1 MHTQIAST
9 QAPRPASGRA
19 MGPLQISEIILHTR
33 HFDIMQGWYSRLFD
47 GLKPAVES
55 EPQRG
60 LKSAPE
66 VTRLCFF
73 RIHFQYPFT
82 QVLGLFEVPEITSG
96 NPRAPGLNHMQFREA
111 SLENLFQRYD
121 MLKAQ
126 GVLPFK
132 TYNHGPGS
140 SFYYRDPDGNEVE
153 LSATNFSS
161 QEDYLAFMRSEA
173 FRSNVEGHAVDAQ
186 SYIAEVR
193 AALGMSDN
201 SPE

>member
-1 MHTQIAST
+1 MHTQTAST

-96 NPRAPGLNHMQFREA
+96 NPRAPGSSSIHC
-111 SLENLFQRYD
+111 
-121 MLKAQ
+121 
-126 GVLPFK
+126 GCG
-132 TYNHGPGS
+132 GPGRALQLQPEGS
-140 SFYYRDPDGNEVE
+140 SVCRRVIRGRQAHQLVEAHRLTGIHQQHPGFRKETRTGTGRFDRGCIDGP
-153 LSATNFSS
+153 SPGA
-161 QEDYLAFMRSEA
+161 EA
-173 FRSNVEGHAVDAQ
+173 IWHGQ
-186 SYIAEVR
+186 S
-193 AALGMSDN
+193 
-201 SPE
+201 

>member
-1 MHTQIAST
+1 MQSQTAST
-9 QAPRPASGRA
+9 QSTRSASAPAL
-19 MGPLQISEIILHTR
+19 GPLQISEIILHTR
-33 HFDIMQGWYSRLFD
+33 HFDIMKDWYSRLFD

-82 QVLGLFEVPEITSG
+82 QVLGLFEVPEISSG

-111 SLENLFQRYD
+111 SLENLFQRYE
-121 MLKAQ
+121 MLRSE

-132 TYNHGPGS
+132 SYNHGPGS

-153 LSATNFSS
+153 LSATNFAN

-186 SYIAEVR
+186 RYIAEVR
-193 AALGMSDN
+193 AARGMSN
-201 SPE
+201 GE